1 MLARAGALSY
11 YSNQRDGRAARGKRL
26 RRGATGMNAGLSGG
40 TSRRGELVRW
50 LMALA
55 PAVPLLVTLVAGAG
69 SHGMTLALQVLF
81 TIAAGCHLLLA
92 FHLVAKLRNRGAGMP
107 AAGIGTSAIRV
118 AISFVLFWVAFA
130 LALGL
135 HDAPAG
141 SAFPSIYAIYCG
153 AMLALLLAA
162 FFGAWLLGRLVRQR
176 SQANPPTRR
185 VI

>member
-1 MLARAGALSY
+1 MWY
-11 YSNQRDGRAARGKRL
+11 
-26 RRGATGMNAGLSGG
+26 GLSSIFG
-40 TSRRGELVRW
+40 R
-50 LMALA
+50 
-55 PAVPLLVTLVAGAG
+55 LLNYLLTPVLTAIFLEEDYGKI
-69 SHGMTLALQVLF
+69 SVLF

-107 AAGIGTSAIRV
+107 AAGTGTSAVRI

-176 SQANPPTRR
+176 SQANPPPRR
-185 VI
+185 IL